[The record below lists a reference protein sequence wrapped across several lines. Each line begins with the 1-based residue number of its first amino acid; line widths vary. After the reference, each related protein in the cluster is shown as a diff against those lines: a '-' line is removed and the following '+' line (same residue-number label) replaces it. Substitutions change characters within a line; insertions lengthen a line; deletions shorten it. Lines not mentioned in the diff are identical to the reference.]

1 LIFKKLLF
9 LFLLLTVSAN
19 ARYVIENEFKEKVYV
34 RTYGNSSNE
43 AIILVHGMGNEASSL
58 FEEVIENLRDNYYV
72 LTFDLPGFGKS
83 TKSNQLYSMK
93 RYVKFI
99 HNLKNKYI
107 HKKYHL
113 LGHSMGGAISL
124 KYAADYQN
132 EIKSLIIVDA
142 AGVLTKQS
150 FSQAI
155 IKSNV
160 NNILGD
166 TAKKYGVDVALSKIP
181 SFLEEFIPIDMG
193 KVINN
198 SKAREYLFKSNATAI
213 SALSL
218 VDQDYSNVIKKI
230 KLNTRII
237 WGEDDPI
244 ATLKTG
250 YALHKLIK
258 HSKLSIIAHSKHVP
272 FVDSYDKFIKLLKD
286 HLNNPHYKLPSKPIY
301 LKRKSIIWENVSNR
315 TISGDIS
322 YLELINCHN
331 ITIKDAKIKEFQIFQ
346 SRVSII
352 NSKLNPNYTAFIVN
366 SIVDT
371 IASSINNNRPIEV
384 HDSTM
389 EFVAVDFK
397 SRSHIFKNLN
407 PLISSK
413 VQISL
418 SNSNGN
424 SLHGEYKLLRNSTK
438 LYK

>member
-1 LIFKKLLF
+1 MKRILLIILIVTLS
-9 LFLLLTVSAN
+9 LN
-19 ARYVIENEFKEKVYV
+19 AKYIVEEEFKDKVYV
-34 RTYGNSSNE
+34 RTYGDIKNE
-43 AIILVHGMGNEASSL
+43 AIIFVHGMGNEASSL
-58 FEEVIENLRDNYYV
+58 FEEVIEDLRDDYYI

-83 TKSNQLYSMK
+83 TKSNQLYSMD

-99 HNLKNKYI
+99 HNIKKKFIN
-107 HKKYHL
+107 KKYHL
-113 LGHSMGGAISL
+113 FGHSMGAAISL
-124 KYAADYQN
+124 KYASIYQD

-142 AGVLTKQS
+142 AGILTKQS

-160 NNILGD
+160 NNMLGD
-166 TAKKYGVDVALSKIP
+166 RAKKYRIDVAISKIP
-181 SFLEEFIPIDMG
+181 SVLEELIPIDMG

-237 WGEDDPI
+237 WGKDDPI
-244 ATLKTG
+244 ATIKTA

-258 HSKLSIIAHSKHVP
+258 HSKLSIIDDSKHVP
-272 FVDSYDKFIKLLKD
+272 FVDNFDKFMRILKE
-286 HLNNPHYKLPSKPIY
+286 HLRHPYYDIPKQPSYK
-301 LKRKSIIWENVSNR
+301 KRKSIIWENVNGR
-315 TISGDIS
+315 TISGDIN
-322 YLELINCHN
+322 YLELNNCQN

-346 SRVSII
+346 SRVKVI
-352 NSKLNPNYTAFIVN
+352 NSKLQPSYISYFIN
-366 SIVDT
+366 SIIEVV
-371 IASSINNNRPIEV
+371 ASEVNNKYPIEV
-384 HDSTM
+384 YNSTM

-397 SRSHIFKNLN
+397 SRTYIFKNLN

-413 VQISL
+413 IQISL
-418 SNSNGN
+418 SNKNGN
-424 SLHGEYKLLRNSTK
+424 SLHGEYHLRKNSFK

>member
-1 LIFKKLLF
+1 MKKILLIILLCTIS
-9 LFLLLTVSAN
+9 LN
-19 ARYVIENEFKEKVYV
+19 ARYVIEDEFKEKVYV
-34 RTYGNSSNE
+34 RTYGDSSNDT
-43 AIILVHGMGNEASSL
+43 IILVHGMGDEASSL
-58 FEEVIENLRDNYYV
+58 YEEVIEELRDDYFV

-99 HNLKNKYI
+99 HNIKNKYI

-124 KYAADYQN
+124 KYANEYKD

-160 NNILGD
+160 TGILGSK
-166 TAKKYGVDVALSKIP
+166 AKEYGLDVALAKIP

-193 KVINN
+193 KVITN
-198 SKAREYLFKSNATAI
+198 SKVREYLFKSNPTAI

-218 VDQDYSNVIKKI
+218 VDQDFSNVIKNI

-244 ATLKTG
+244 ATVKTG

-258 HSKLSIIAHSKHVP
+258 HSKLSILRNSKHVP
-272 FVDSYDKFIKLLKD
+272 FVDNFDEFMINLRD
-286 HLNNPHYKLPSKPIY
+286 HLENPYYPIAIKQRYK
-301 LKRKSIIWENVSNR
+301 KRKNIIWENVSNR
-315 TISGDIS
+315 TISGDID
-322 YLELINCHN
+322 YVELINCKN
-331 ITIKDAKIKEFQIFQ
+331 ITIKNAKIKNFGIFE
-346 SRVSII
+346 SRVNII
-352 NSKLNPNYTAFIVN
+352 HSELNPQNTSYIVN
-366 SIVDT
+366 SICENT
-371 IASSINNNRPIEV
+371 ASKINNKKPIEIYN
-384 HDSTM
+384 STL
-389 EFVAVDFK
+389 EFIAVDFNSK
-397 SRSHIFKNLN
+397 NKIFKNLN
-407 PLISSK
+407 PQKSNKI
-413 VQISL
+413 QISL
-418 SNSNGN
+418 SNKYNKTV
-424 SLHGEYKLLRNSTK
+424 HGEYKLEKNGTK